1 MCRCP
6 SPACCATRSSMPSP
20 TVMPTRTGQRLRA
33 SQRAKPVWK
42 TEMTAKSSRR
52 TPTRRGAK
60 PMGSRTMA
68 RRSFIAAALALLTGI
83 MFGASAAIAAEP
95 IKIGFSMP
103 LTGGLASNGKAI
115 LAAYQMWEEDIN
127 AQGGLLGRPV
137 KLIYYDDQSNPLLV
151 PAIYAKLFDID
162 KVDLVFTSYGTNLSV
177 PSMPVVI
184 PRNYV
189 LLGLFALAVN
199 SEFNYPYYFSM
210 FPAGPDAVREFSRG
224 YFEIAK
230 EQNLQ
235 TVAIAGADSDFAK
248 KAADGAHENATK
260 LGFKIVYDRGYPTET
275 VGIVRAASEVGLKT
289 KLFGG
294 GMVGLQ
300 YAAIKTQ
307 LGELLNRI
315 VDYDFYVPEPT
326 VPFKGIESFLARYQ
340 AKAPSIGADLLGY
353 FIPPFAY
360 ANGQLIEQAVTAV
373 GSLDQKKLG
382 EYIKTHSFDTIVGKV
397 EYASNGEWKNPRVL
411 WVQYQN
417 VKGSGL
423 DQFKKAGTQVIIY
436 PKELASGELQV
447 PYSVGR

>member
-1 MCRCP
+1 
-6 SPACCATRSSMPSP
+6 
-20 TVMPTRTGQRLRA
+20 
-33 SQRAKPVWK
+33 
-42 TEMTAKSSRR
+42 
-52 TPTRRGAK
+52 
-60 PMGSRTMA
+60 
-68 RRSFIAAALALLTGI
+68 
-83 MFGASAAIAAEP
+83 MFAASAALAAEP

-127 AQGGLLGRPV
+127 AKGGLLGRPV
-137 KLIYYDDQSNPLLV
+137 KLVYYDDQSNPSVV

-162 KVDLVFTSYGTNLSV
+162 KIDVVFTSYGTNLSV

-224 YFEIAK
+224 FFELAK
-230 EQNLQ
+230 EQGLQ

-248 KAADGAHENATK
+248 KAADGARENAAK
-260 LGFKIVYDRGYPTET
+260 MGFKIVYDRSYPPNTVDFAPIVRGIQASNPDFVYIASYPTET
-275 VGIVRAASEVGLKT
+275 VGIARAANEIGLKT

-340 AKAPSIGADLLGY
+340 AKAPVDRRRSARLFHSTLCLREWPGGGAGGGGGRQ
-353 FIPPFAY
+353 PRPEKSSASTS
-360 ANGQLIEQAVTAV
+360 NPQLRYHRRQGRLCAERRMEEPARAV
-373 GSLDQKKLG
+373 GAVSERQGQRPRSVQEAGHASDRLPEGAGLG
-382 EYIKTHSFDTIVGKV
+382 E
-397 EYASNGEWKNPRVL
+397 L
-411 WVQYQN
+411 
-417 VKGSGL
+417 L
-423 DQFKKAGTQVIIY
+423 
-436 PKELASGELQV
+436 L

>member
-1 MCRCP
+1 
-6 SPACCATRSSMPSP
+6 
-20 TVMPTRTGQRLRA
+20 
-33 SQRAKPVWK
+33 
-42 TEMTAKSSRR
+42 
-52 TPTRRGAK
+52 
-60 PMGSRTMA
+60 MGCRTMF

-83 MFGASAAIAAEP
+83 MFGASPATAAEP

-127 AQGGLLGRPV
+127 AKGGLLGRPV
-137 KLIYYDDQSNPLLV
+137 KLIYYDDQSNPSLV

-162 KVDLVFTSYGTNLSV
+162 KIDLVFTSYGTNLSV

-210 FPAGPDAVREFSRG
+210 FPAGPDAVHEFSRG

-230 EQNLQ
+230 EQKLQ

-248 KAADGAHENATK
+248 KAADGARDNATK
-260 LGFKIVYDRGYPTET
+260 MGFKIVYDRSYPPNTVDFAPIVRGIQASDPDFVYIASYPTET
-275 VGIVRAASEVGLKT
+275 VGIARAANEIGLKT

-300 YAAIKTQ
+300 YASIKTQ

-326 VPFKGIESFLARYQ
+326 VPFKGIEGFLARYQ

-360 ANGQLIEQAVTAV
+360 ANGQVVEQAVAAV
-373 GSLDQKKLG
+373 GSLDQRKPA
-382 EYIKTHSFDTIVGKV
+382 ITSRRT
-397 EYASNGEWKNPRVL
+397 ASIPSSARSSMRQTVNGRTRAC
-411 WVQYQN
+411 
-417 VKGSGL
+417 SGCSIRMSRAAAL
-423 DQFKKAGTQVIIY
+423 ISSRK
-436 PKELASGELQV
+436 P
-447 PYSVGR
+447 GRR

>member
-1 MCRCP
+1 MYW
-6 SPACCATRSSMPSP
+6 
-20 TVMPTRTGQRLRA
+20 RT
-33 SQRAKPVWK
+33 
-42 TEMTAKSSRR
+42 MF
-52 TPTRRGAK
+52 RGA
-60 PMGSRTMA
+60 
-68 RRSFIAAALALLTGI
+68 FAAATLGLLTWTLPGPQ
-83 MFGASAAIAAEP
+83 AARAAEP
-95 IKIGFSMP
+95 KFGFSMP

-127 AQGGLLGRPV
+127 AKGGLLGRPV
-137 KLIYYDDQSNPLLV
+137 KLVYYDDQSNPSVV

-162 KVDLVFTSYGTNLSV
+162 KIDLVFTSYGTNLAV

-210 FPAGPDAVREFSRG
+210 FPAGPDAIREFSRG
-224 YFEIAK
+224 FFDLAK

-248 KAADGAHENATK
+248 KAADGARENATK
-260 LGFKIVYDRGYPTET
+260 MGFKLVYDRSYPPNTVDFAPILRGIQASNPDFVYIASYPTET
-275 VGIVRAASEVGLKT
+275 VGIARAANEIGLKT

-360 ANGQLIEQAVTAV
+360 ANGQVLEQAVTAV

-382 EYIKTHSFDTIVGKV
+382 DYIKTHSFDTIVGKV
-397 EYASNGEWKNPRVL
+397 EYAPNGEWKNPRVL

-417 VKGSGL
+417 VKGNGL
-423 DQFKKAGTQVIIY
+423 DQFKKPGTQVIVY
-436 PKELASGELQV
+436 PKSFASGQLLL
-447 PYSVGR
+447 PYSEGR

>member
-1 MCRCP
+1 MTFR
-6 SPACCATRSSMPSP
+6 
-20 TVMPTRTGQRLRA
+20 RA
-33 SQRAKPVWK
+33 FA
-42 TEMTAKSSRR
+42 
-52 TPTRRGAK
+52 
-60 PMGSRTMA
+60 
-68 RRSFIAAALALLTGI
+68 AAALALPAVLGPNT
-83 MFGASAAIAAEP
+83 ARAAEP

-127 AQGGLLGRPV
+127 AKGGLLGRPV
-137 KLIYYDDQSNPLLV
+137 KLVYYDDQSNPSVV

-162 KVDLVFTSYGTNLSV
+162 KIDLVFTSYGTNLAV

-199 SEFNYPYYFSM
+199 SEFDYPYYFSM

-224 YFEIAK
+224 FFELAK

-248 KAADGAHENATK
+248 KAADGARENAAK
-260 LGFKIVYDRGYPTET
+260 MGFKVVYDRSYPPNTVDFAPIVRGIQASNPDFVYIASYPTET
-275 VGIVRAASEVGLKT
+275 VGIARAANEIGLKT

-360 ANGQLIEQAVTAV
+360 ANGQVLEQAVTAV

-382 EYIKTHSFDTIVGKV
+382 EHHQDPQLRYHRRQGRVCGKRRMEESARAVGAISERQGQRARTV
-397 EYASNGEWKNPRVL
+397 QETRHPGDRLSEGFRVRTAAAA
-411 WVQYQN
+411 V
-417 VKGSGL
+417 
-423 DQFKKAGTQVIIY
+423 FAGTLTGAPRRVALGL
-436 PKELASGELQV
+436 PV
-447 PYSVGR
+447 PGLERRRAH